1 MSTEPIEATA
11 TMPRSENEETVR
23 VADMQLSLL
32 ANAWYST
39 SELAGRLRVDTSTLR
54 RWRTARPPQGPPFV
68 SVSDRVVMYSALD
81 VEEWLRS
88 RRTVPHR
95 EA

>member
-11 TMPRSENEETVR
+11 AMPRSENEETVR

-32 ANAWYST
+32 ANARYST

-54 RWRTARPPQGPPFV
+54 R
-68 SVSDRVVMYSALD
+68 
-81 VEEWLRS
+81 
-88 RRTVPHR
+88 
-95 EA
+95 